1 MPISRKE
8 TQRQT
13 REKLLAAANATIV
26 EEGMASISIRSI
38 CTAAGHTQGAFY
50 SNFESKDDLLV
61 DLMEM
66 HILEEIALLRGLVVA
81 VDGAQDDIEATL
93 HVLTQRLVELAAQ
106 PHWSLLSV
114 ELQLHARRDPVFA
127 ERHNATK
134 ATCYNVFSQLI
145 EDLATRYDLRLS
157 LPPMQIGI
165 GLYALWSGMAVQGD
179 VAGAMPREQM
189 LLAFFR
195 AMTGLVSRDHTS
207 PFSEATRAWRNQEE

>member
-1 MPISRKE
+1 MPVSRKE

-38 CTAAGHTQGAFY
+38 CTAAGHSQGAFY
-50 SNFESKDDLLV
+50 SNFDSKDDLLV

-66 HILEEIALLRGLVVA
+66 HILEEIALLRGLVA
-81 VDGAQDDIEATL
+81 EVDGEKDDVEATL
-93 HVLTQRLVELAAQ
+93 YVLTQRLAALAAQ
-106 PHWSLLSV
+106 PQWSLLSV

-134 ATCYNVFSQLI
+134 STCYKVFSQLI
-145 EDLATRYDLRLS
+145 EDLVTRYQLKPA
-157 LPPMQIGI
+157 LPSMQIGI

-195 AMTGLVSRDHTS
+195 AMTGLISVRGHTS
-207 PFSEATRAWRNQEE
+207 PFSEAN